1 MASCCFP
8 GATFPF
14 AYETQTDPFTG
25 KSDGTFARCAA
36 RGNCPKLIHTV
47 SSTEYW
53 QGGHSLVTTDPLGRS
68 DGTPPDN
75 VRIYHFAGTQ
85 HGGVEGSPGMQGVCA
100 MPSNRTDYR
109 PFLRAALANL
119 DRWVKDG
126 VPAPRE
132 PLSAHRRRIIGG
144 ATHAAGRSR
153 DLLQQLRAEPAA
165 AHRFR
170 TGFRQGHHRQARCRP
185 RSRTPIACWCRSSM
199 PTATRSRGLRLPDIT
214 VPTGTAAGWNVRAPA
229 AGAAGE
235 LCYLEGSFLPF
246 AKTKAEREAK
256 NDPRP
261 SLEERYKDRADYA
274 DRIRQAAAALQRDR
288 YLLEEDVARIVNRAS
303 SLTW

>member
-1 MASCCFP
+1 MLLP
-8 GATFPF
+8 GATFPY

-25 KSDGTFARCAA
+25 KSDGNFARCAA

-53 QGGHSLVTTDPLGRS
+53 QGAHSLATTDPLGKR

-85 HGGVEGSPGMQGVCA
+85 HPGAEGGGMPSVCA
-100 MPSNRTDYR
+100 NPSNRTDYR
-109 PFLRAALANL
+109 PFLRAALVNL

-126 VPAPRE
+126 
-132 PLSAHRRRIIGG
+132 
-144 ATHAAGRSR
+144 
-153 DLLQQLRAEPAA
+153 AA
-165 AHRFR
+165 APASRYPRIADGTLVESFEMAAIPGM
-170 TGFRQGHHRQARCRP
+170 TPVKSPAQRP
-185 RSRTPIACWCRSSM
+185 RIDFGPDFEKGIVSKAL
-199 PTATRSRGLRLPDIT
+199 PTELKDAYHVLVPKIDTDGNEVAGLRLPEIS
-214 VPTGTAAGWNVRAPA
+214 VPTGTAAGWNVRATE

-235 LCYLEGSFLPF
+235 LCYLEGSLVPF

-256 NDPRP
+256 TDPRP

-274 DRIRQAAAALQRDR
+274 ERIKAATAELQRDG
-288 YLLEEDVARIVNRAS
+288 YLLEEDATRIIARAATVA
-303 SLTW
+303 W